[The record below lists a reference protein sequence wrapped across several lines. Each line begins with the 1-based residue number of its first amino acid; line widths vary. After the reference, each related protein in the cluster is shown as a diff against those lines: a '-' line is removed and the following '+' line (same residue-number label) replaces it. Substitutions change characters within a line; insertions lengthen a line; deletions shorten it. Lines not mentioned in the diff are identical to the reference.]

1 MVLIMKNYF
10 INTLLLIILL
20 IPSSILAG
28 KRGEIYEYDSGAPKN
43 SRWPDLFAETPN
55 YRSFGKAVI
64 GGRGE
69 KFRWQMGPMWYRG
82 RLTGN
87 SVKILVI
94 GQEGAQDENV
104 TNRSFTGSTGTR
116 MQKFLN
122 YFGVDRSYLFMN
134 TFVYTI
140 TGQYS
145 LFGQD
150 AKNIEKQKELKRLI
164 WLAQDKNSIIVKHRH
179 KMFDY
184 ALEINKNKLKLVI
197 GVGTA
202 GKDSTA
208 TWFRKHGVKCTSSM
222 LSKDRCIGTGKL
234 DGIIAIGVRHPGA
247 ASARNAGGSA
257 VGGLRYDFEKKAKI
271 VAEYITGNQDF
282 LIPDKGMKQDFSK
295 SFKYGYTS
303 IPHRDFSFG
312 TNWKMGKRG
321 TSSNRRRANA
331 IQVFSNKGC
340 YNNYKRVEGR
350 CKEDAGQRKLKYD
363 SLKDFIQSSP
373 VEMAEVDVPYE
384 SAKSQ
389 LKRRDYDLGPKG
401 LTKEITDIMNV
412 DFQKLGVTQD
422 KSFGH
427 TGIYRGRN
435 SNIKVIVIAD
445 QMSHTDMFSGRALT
459 GAAGQKLQSFLNSAG
474 ISKSYIIL
482 RSLPVDTLDLP
493 LKKVREIALN
503 EKVDSYRNKLIKKIF
518 KDNTISL
525 VISVGP
531 IAKEIVEHQ
540 NLSISK
546 INLPIAD
553 IANKHIDKYNNA
565 LREIKELKLS
575 LDSENP
581 TYSYKGKLSI
591 IPRRDLP
598 AYTRWWMGTSG
609 DRAVRAF
616 EIIENK
622 RVDSGDYYKVVAPYW
637 IKKTKPNID
646 QLNNEEL
653 KSLDIFKQTGL

>member
-1 MVLIMKNYF
+1 MRNYLIK
-10 INTLLLIILL
+10 ILILIILL
-20 IPSSILAG
+20 IPSTLLAG
-28 KRGEIYEYDSGAPKN
+28 KRGEIYEYDSGAPKD

-82 RLTGN
+82 RLTKD
-87 SVKILVI
+87 SVKVLII

-150 AKNIEKQKELKRLI
+150 AKDIEKQKQLKRLL
-164 WLAQDKNSIIVKHRH
+164 WLAQDSDSVIVKHRH

-184 ALEINKNKLKLVI
+184 ALETNKNKLKLVI

-247 ASARNAGGSA
+247 ASGRNAGGSA
-257 VGGLRYDFEKKAKI
+257 VGGLRYDFQKKAKI
-271 VAEYITGNQDF
+271 ISEYIINNPEF
-282 LIPDKGMKQDFSK
+282 LTPDKGMKQNFSNN
-295 SFKYGYTS
+295 FKYGYSS

-312 TNWKMGKRG
+312 TNWRMGKRG
-321 TSSNRRRANA
+321 TSSNRRRANT
-331 IQVFSNKGC
+331 IQIFSSKGC

-350 CKEDAGQRKLKYD
+350 CKEEAGQRKLKYD
-363 SLKDFIQSSP
+363 QLKDLIKSRP
-373 VEMAEVDVPYE
+373 IEMSDIDVPYE
-384 SAKSQ
+384 SPKSQ
-389 LKRRDYDLGPKG
+389 LKRRDYDPGPEG
-401 LTKEITDIMNV
+401 LAQEITNIMNIN
-412 DFQKLGVTQD
+412 FQELGVTQD
-422 KSFGH
+422 ESFGH

-435 SNIKVIVIAD
+435 SNIKVIIIAD

-459 GAAGQKLQSFLNSAG
+459 GAAGQKLQSFLNAAG
-474 ISKSYIIL
+474 VSKSYIIL
-482 RSLPVDTLDLP
+482 RSLPVDTMDLP

-503 EKVDSYRNKLIKKIF
+503 EQVESYRNELIKKII
-518 KDNTISL
+518 KDNSISL
-525 VISVGP
+525 IISVGP
-531 IAKEIVEHQ
+531 IAQEILERQ

-553 IANKHIDKYNNA
+553 IANKHIEKYNNS
-565 LREIKELKLS
+565 LSEIKSMKLN
-575 LDSENP
+575 LDLENP
-581 TYSYKGKLSI
+581 TYNYSGKLSI

-609 DRAVRAF
+609 DRAVRSY
-616 EIIENK
+616 EIIDGN
-622 RVDSGDYYKVVAPYW
+622 RIFSGDYYKVVAPYW
-637 IKKTKPNID
+637 IKKTKVRI
-646 QLNNEEL
+646 EEL
-653 KSLDIFKQTGL
+653 NKEELESLDLFKQTGL